1 MTQFIKAMGKPFAV
15 TMCGL
20 ETTVLPPKYLRFLK
34 GEDRDELSLCQGFE
48 NVRWYRSGS
57 VLP

>member
-1 MTQFIKAMGKPFAV
+1 
-15 TMCGL
+15 MCGL

-34 GEDRDELSLCQGFE
+34 GEDREELSLCQGFE
-48 NVRWYRSGS
+48 NVRWYRSSS